1 MKLLLSLSVLLLS
14 FTANADDFC
23 QQNLL
28 PILKQA
34 YPAATVLTSDDNAGE
49 AYRLELNDEYKRAV
63 DLGYSTQALCK
74 VWPAKPELTLLAIK
88 LDHFEE
94 EPQGWAAATADLE
107 ILVVSTQSKQILARL
122 VQPDA
127 LFSDAIIVDYIALD
141 TPRYHLNDNI
151 TAFGVTVKRS
161 SRSSPNPYN
170 SKALSLFQ
178 FNDNQMADKKISLLV
193 DNLVVSQFGGE
204 SDTHCAGE
212 FWQTK
217 RILII
222 DKAQEKAPNLSP
234 ITVKTQIK
242 HYRSVYDGE
251 STECIDQTIDIKKQ
265 SSKLH
270 FDGTHYPVPANIQY
284 HF

>member
-1 MKLLLSLSVLLLS
+1 MKLLLNLSVLLLS
-14 FTANADDFC
+14 FTANASDFC

-34 YPAATVLTSDDNAGE
+34 YPTATILTNDDDGE
-49 AYRLELNDEYKRAV
+49 AYRLELNDEHKRTV
-63 DLGYSTQALCK
+63 DLGYSTQAICK
-74 VWPAKPELTLLAIK
+74 VWPTQPDLTLLAIK

-94 EPQGWAAATADLE
+94 EPQGWAASTSDLE
-107 ILVVSTQSKQILARL
+107 ILVVSTQSKQVLARL

-141 TPRYHLNDNI
+141 TARYHLNNNI
-151 TAFGVTVKRS
+151 TSFGVTVKRS

-170 SKALSLFQ
+170 SKALNLFQ
-178 FNDNQMADKKISLLV
+178 FNDNQIADKKISLLV
-193 DNLVVSQFGGE
+193 DNLLVSQFSGE
-204 SDTHCAGE
+204 SDTYCAGE

-251 STECIDQTIDIKKQ
+251 SMECIDQTIDIKKQ

-270 FDGTHYPVPANIQY
+270 FDGIQYPVPANIQY
-284 HF
+284 NF